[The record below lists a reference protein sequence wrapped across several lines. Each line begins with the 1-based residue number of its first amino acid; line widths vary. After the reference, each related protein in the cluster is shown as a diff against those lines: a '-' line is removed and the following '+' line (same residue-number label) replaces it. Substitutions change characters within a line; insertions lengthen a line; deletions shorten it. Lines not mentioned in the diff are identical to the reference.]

1 MFVFWCLPHLS
12 SRAPKAQHA
21 RILLGA
27 RTLHEDQGAH
37 TPRLPRTGGA
47 RSARTPRRRESSDAH
62 RALIAQ
68 ALCAAQASSSATALH
83 EGGSEVLRPA
93 EGRAQPRL
101 QFPLPARPIPGG
113 NGAPVSEKPAYQNH
127 RRAQALLLAARPS
140 VAVLDH
146 GQARPQRALQILHRP
161 YRAPVLYLPFPRAPP
176 WAGELEPFRLKS
188 PLFQLSPLFG
198 CDRCQASRRGCRE
211 RRCASPFSGCDRCQA
226 SATSAGSARV
236 TFRLA
241 C

>member
-1 MFVFWCLPHLS
+1 MEFVCLLVLVLWCFFS
-12 SRAPKAQHA
+12 SSSSSSVVPRPACVPMNRDFGKRALRAPKAQHA
-21 RILLGA
+21 PVLPGA

-37 TPRLPRTGGA
+37 TPRL
-47 RSARTPRRRESSDAH
+47 AH
-62 RALIAQ
+62 QRRALCTNAPAQ
-68 ALCAAQASSSATALH
+68 RVLGRALRTAHCSRRLCAQ
-83 EGGSEVLRPA
+83 RK
-93 EGRAQPRL
+93 RRL
-101 QFPLPARPIPGG
+101 L
-113 NGAPVSEKPAYQNH
+113 V
-127 RRAQALLLAARPS
+127 ARPS
-140 VAVLDH
+140 LAVLNH

-241 C
+241 Y